1 MADKSSMTGLS
12 EDEAMEFHKFYMQG
26 LYAFVAMASFAHLL
40 VWFWRP
46 WIPDDDG
53 YALLEGVQTALTS
66 LPLVG

>member
-1 MADKSSMTGLS
+1 MAETSSMTGLS

-26 LYAFVAMASFAHLL
+26 LALFVGVASFAHLL
-40 VWFWRP
+40 VWLWRP

-66 LPLVG
+66 LPFIA